1 MLDLLLTGISQLV
14 TPLGAGLHRGAT
26 HSELFKLEHAA
37 LGFQNGLIAWVGL
50 ESNWSGETRETIN
63 LEGRAVIPG
72 LVDPHTH
79 AVWAGN
85 RLNDFEARASGIGY
99 ESILATGG
107 GIRSTMK
114 FTAEAS
120 LETLVNLA
128 LPRLA
133 ALIRSG
139 ATTIE
144 VKSGYGFTL
153 EAELKML
160 MAVRELQSRVSAH
173 LEPSLLIHVP
183 PKDSLERGAYLDM
196 VVNEL
201 IPQVAVQKLATAVDV
216 FVEREAFNVPE
227 TEMIL
232 KATRAN
238 NLAIKL
244 HVDQFHAIGGLE
256 LGIQYGA
263 LSVDHLEASGEAQ
276 IAALAS
282 SNTVGVI
289 LPGVTLHLGLPA
301 APGRKLIDAGAAVA
315 VGTDL
320 NPGSSPVFSVQLALA
335 LGVRLNGL
343 TPAEALIASTVNA
356 AAALGLHDRGRLE
369 LGCRADVLVLEGA
382 DWRAIAYSLGQN
394 PVRQV
399 FIGGHETQGAERQG
413 AASDPSPSGAAVGSR
428 SSAPTTNQLT

>member
-14 TPLGAGLHRGAT
+14 TAHGAGLHRGKT
-26 HSELFKLEHAA
+26 HSELFVLENAA
-37 LGFQNGLIAWVGL
+37 LGFQDGLIAWVGR
-50 ESNWSGETRETIN
+50 ESDWTGETRETIN

-72 LVDPHTH
+72 LIDPHTH

-85 RLNDFEARASGIGY
+85 RLNDFEARASGVGY
-99 ESILATGG
+99 EAILAAGG

-120 LETLVNLA
+120 LETLVNIA
-128 LPRLA
+128 LPRLE

-160 MAVRELQSRVSAH
+160 KAVRELQTQVSAN
-173 LEPSLLIHVP
+173 LEPTLLIHVP
-183 PKDSLERGAYLDM
+183 PKDALERGAYLDM

-227 TEMIL
+227 TKLIL
-232 KATRAN
+232 QSARAN
-238 NLAIKL
+238 HLAVKL

-256 LGIQYGA
+256 LGIKFNA
-263 LSVDHLEASGEAQ
+263 LSVDHLEASGDDQ
-276 IAALAS
+276 IKALSS

-289 LPGVTLHLGLPA
+289 LPGVSLHLGLPA

-315 VGTDL
+315 IGTDL
-320 NPGSSPVFSVQLALA
+320 NPGSSPVFSLQLALA
-335 LGVRLNGL
+335 LAVRLNGL
-343 TPAEALIASTVNA
+343 TPSEALIASTVNA
-356 AAALGLHDRGRLE
+356 AAALGLQNRGRLE
-369 LGCRADVLVLEGA
+369 IGCRADVLVLEGA
-382 DWRAIAYSLGQN
+382 DWR
-394 PVRQV
+394 
-399 FIGGHETQGAERQG
+399 GGCVHVGAKSCAPSFCWG
-413 AASDPSPSGAAVGSR
+413 A
-428 SSAPTTNQLT
+428 